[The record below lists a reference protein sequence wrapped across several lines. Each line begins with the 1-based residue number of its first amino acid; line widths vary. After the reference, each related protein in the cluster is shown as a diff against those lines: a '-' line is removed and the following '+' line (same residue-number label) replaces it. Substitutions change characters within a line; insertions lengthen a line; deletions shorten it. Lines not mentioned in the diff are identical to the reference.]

1 MLSSSTTPDLSQQLQ
16 RLITVAPAAVKELMA
31 EFGSTVP
38 PSVEALALLKQ
49 VHGEAFAD
57 ELFILLRAAG
67 QAGQPNVAN
76 FTGPQIEPA
85 GTPAKRSKLSETL
98 DKIAATVMAVES
110 VANGGRST
118 VKLPPTPPSDGG
130 GEGDD
135 ENADEKPSKRIFGLS
150 APIFY
155 LACAVLML
163 LAVVLLVR
171 KQK

>member
-1 MLSSSTTPDLSQQLQ
+1 MLSPRTTPDLSQQLQ

-31 EFGSTVP
+31 EFGCTVP

-57 ELFILLRAAG
+57 ELFILLRAAEQVG
-67 QAGQPNVAN
+67 RPQVAN

-85 GTPAKRSKLSETL
+85 GTPAKRGKLSQVL
-98 DKIAATVMAVES
+98 DKIAETVMAVES
-110 VANGGRST
+110 VANGGST
-118 VKLPPTPPSDGG
+118 IKMPPTPPSDGSG
-130 GEGDD
+130 DGSEG
-135 ENADEKPSKRIFGLS
+135 ENADDKPSKRIFGLS

-155 LACAVLML
+155 LACAVLLL

-171 KQK
+171 KSK